1 MMEVRLVVDGV
12 EIELNPFV
20 TKMIAKIV
28 EAMTTSLKGVEE
40 NWKRIEL
47 EVIR

>member
-1 MMEVRLVVDGV
+1 MEVRLAVDGV

-28 EAMTTSLKGVEE
+28 EAMATSLKGVGED
-40 NWKRIEL
+40 WKRIEL
-47 EVIR
+47 EVVR

>member
-1 MMEVRLVVDGV
+1 MEVRLVVDGV

-28 EAMTTSLKGVEE
+28 EAMATSLRGVNES
-40 NWKRIEL
+40 WRHIEL
-47 EVIR
+47 EVVR